1 MQADLGVQYVDAFQK
16 RHTKESKRIIPTPWS
31 VLNNALNGGTKESTL
46 NLVLAPPGC
55 VTQDT
60 KILVKIE
67 DVIKEIEIH
76 QVQNYLKENIEIKVE
91 TLGSQENNPIF
102 TKITDYI
109 KKGTLDTYLLKTESG
124 KCIKVSNDHLFFRQY
139 IGWSKT
145 RELEVGDKIFC
156 SHYEYETIIQKT
168 LVGKYPIVDITV
180 QHPQA
185 CYYGNN
191 ILNHN
196 SGKSWML
203 VNIAAHCLKL
213 GKKVVYYTLE
223 MTQDEVGCRID
234 YKLLDKP
241 EHYLSNPQN
250 FQKCIKLIQPYRNN
264 LRIKQFMPNLS
275 TISQIENHFT
285 QMKLFDDFQADV
297 VIIDYAD
304 IIKKQS
310 GGDNMYIS
318 YGDVYTN
325 LKRFAKTYKKV
336 VWSASQGNRSALN
349 SDLVLGDGVSHSM
362 GKLEIADFMVSMSR
376 KHQDKLSNTA
386 RFVVV
391 KNRSGRDG
399 MVYNGVTNFQNGD
412 IQMFDTYTKDS
423 VQAKHRMDNNDIL
436 LKQRVRERLL
446 AIKDKKEQS
455 AE

>member
-76 QVQNYLKENIEIKVE
+76 QVQRYLKENIEIKVE
-91 TLGSQENNPIF
+91 TLGSQKNNPIF

-241 EHYLSNPQN
+241 EHYLSDPQN

-336 VWSASQGNRSALN
+336 VWSASQGNRCL
-349 SDLVLGDGVSHSM
+349 DVKTLV
-362 GKLEIADFMVSMSR
+362 KT
-376 KHQDKLSNTA
+376 K
-386 RFVVV
+386 
-391 KNRSGRDG
+391 
-399 MVYNGVTNFQNGD
+399 QNGTIMIGD
-412 IQMFDTYTKDS
+412 INIGDHIEIPYGFSKVKDIFKSSQTAYKIKFKDGRQVICSANHLFPTKYGNLES
-423 VQAKHRMDNNDIL
+423 IETGLTSGKKVFMK
-436 LKQRVRERLL
+436 RL
-446 AIKDKKEQS
+446 QS
-455 AE
+455 LEN